1 MTRPRNLGCVFA
13 AHAGSDRPAV
23 IDLLDEDRPRALS
36 HRELDRACNAMAA
49 GLAARGL
56 GRGDRVAIC
65 AVNRLEYLVAL
76 FGAMRAGCVP
86 VMVNI
91 KLPEETVRFILADS
105 GSRIVFADGDFA
117 PEPPS
122 GVAPVSFDGPE
133 WRAFTTADPVPPC
146 VPEPGDIAEQPYTS
160 GSTGRPKGVLLDHEG
175 QCWMIDRLVETREL
189 RADDASVI
197 SAPLYH
203 KNALL
208 AVKSALAAGGS
219 IVLFA
224 RFDARRYIRAIAEF
238 NLTMLTGVPTM
249 YALILQEKELLAGTD
264 LSSVRACS
272 MGSAPASDNLLD
284 SLAQT
289 FPGAALNLNYG
300 ITEGGPI
307 VFSWKHP
314 AGLARPRMTVGYP
327 IEGVELR
334 LVGGPGPDEGTLQ
347 VRSPGVMAGY
357 HNLPEDT
364 ARVLA
369 GGWLDTGDVLRRDS
383 DGWYYFVGRVD
394 DMFVT
399 AGENIYPG
407 AVEAM
412 LERHPDIMQAV
423 VVPAPNALK
432 GACPLRLRGRAAA
445 CRDRRGRRQA
455 PRARQRAGLRP
466 SAPRV
471 LRRRAAAFR
480 HQQDR
485 PPRPGGPRGGGSG
498 GERERGLSS
507 AHQGADISGKA
518 EGGDVDL
525 AGV

>member
-23 IDLLDEDRPRALS
+23 IDLFDPDRPRTLS
-36 HRELDRACNAMAA
+36 HRELDRACGAMAA

-65 AVNRLEYLVAL
+65 ALNRLEYLVAL
-76 FGAMRAGCVP
+76 FGAMWAGCVP

-91 KLPEETVRFILADS
+91 KLPAETIRFIVADS
-105 GSRIVFADGDFA
+105 GARIVFADGDFA
-117 PEPPS
+117 FDPPD
-122 GVAPVSFDGPE
+122 GVAPVSFDDAG
-133 WRAFTTADPVPPC
+133 WRAFATPDPVPAA

-160 GSTGRPKGVLLDHEG
+160 GSTGRPKGVLLDHAG
-175 QCWMIDRLVETREL
+175 QCWMIDRLVETRAL
-189 RADDASVI
+189 RPDDASVI

-208 AVKSALAAGGS
+208 AVKSALAAGGA

-224 RFDARRYIRAIAEF
+224 RFDARRYIRAIGQYG
-238 NLTMLTGVPTM
+238 LTMLTGVPTM
-249 YALILQEKELLAGTD
+249 YALILQEAELLRETD

-284 SLAQT
+284 SLAAT
-289 FPGAALNLNYG
+289 FPDAALNLNYG

-307 VFSWKHP
+307 LFSWKHP
-314 AGLARPRMTVGYP
+314 DGLARPRMTVGYP
-327 IEGVELR
+327 IDGVEIR
-334 LVGGPGPDEGTLQ
+334 LVGGPDADSGTLH

-357 HNLPEDT
+357 HNLPDDT

-369 GGWLDTGDVLRRDS
+369 DGWLDTGDVLSRDA

-432 GACPLRLRGRAAA
+432 AHVPVAFVVARAGAGMDEDAVKRHALANGPAYAHPRRVFFVDALPLSGTNKIDRRALQGRAAA
-445 CRDRRGRRQA
+445 QA
-455 PRARQRAGLRP
+455 RESGTAG
-466 SAPRV
+466 
-471 LRRRAAAFR
+471 
-480 HQQDR
+480 
-485 PPRPGGPRGGGSG
+485 
-498 GERERGLSS
+498 
-507 AHQGADISGKA
+507 
-518 EGGDVDL
+518 
-525 AGV
+525 

>member
-1 MTRPRNLGCVFA
+1 MTRRRNLGSVFA
-13 AHAGSDRPAV
+13 AHAGSEAAAV
-23 IDLLDEDRPRALS
+23 IDLFDPDRPRRLS
-36 HRELDRACNAMAA
+36 HRALDRACGAMAA

-56 GRGDRVAIC
+56 GPGDRVAIC
-65 AVNRLEYLVAL
+65 ALNRLEYLVAL

-91 KLPEETVRFILADS
+91 KLPADTIRFIVADS
-105 GSRIVFADGDFA
+105 GARMVFADGDFA
-117 PEPPS
+117 FDPPD
-122 GVAPVSFDGPE
+122 GVALVSFDGAGWE
-133 WRAFTTADPVPPC
+133 AFTAPDPIPAHAPA
-146 VPEPGDIAEQPYTS
+146 PGDIAEQPYTS
-160 GSTGRPKGVLLDHEG
+160 GSTGRPKGVLLDHAG

-224 RFDARRYIRAIAEF
+224 RFDARRYIRAIEAYG
-238 NLTMLTGVPTM
+238 LTMLTGVPTM
-249 YALILQEKELLAGTD
+249 YALILQEEALLAATD

-284 SLAQT
+284 SLAET
-289 FPGAALNLNYG
+289 FPDAALNLNYG

-307 VFSWKHP
+307 MFSWKHP
-314 AGLARPRMTVGYP
+314 DGLARPRMTVGYP

-334 LVGGPGPDEGTLQ
+334 LAGGRDADHGTLH

-357 HNLPEDT
+357 HNLPGDT
-364 ARVLA
+364 ERVLRD
-369 GGWLDTGDVLRRDS
+369 GWLDTGDVLRRDAE
-383 DGWYYFVGRVD
+383 GWYYFVGRVD

-432 GACPLRLRGRAAA
+432 AHVPVAFVVARPGGGIDEEAVKRHALANGPAYAHPRRVFFVDALPLSGTNKIDRRALQGRAAEA
-445 CRDRRGRRQA
+445 
-455 PRARQRAGLRP
+455 ARESGTAG
-466 SAPRV
+466 
-471 LRRRAAAFR
+471 
-480 HQQDR
+480 
-485 PPRPGGPRGGGSG
+485 
-498 GERERGLSS
+498 
-507 AHQGADISGKA
+507 
-518 EGGDVDL
+518 
-525 AGV
+525 

>member
-1 MTRPRNLGCVFA
+1 MTRTGNLGCVFA
-13 AHAGSDRPAV
+13 AHAESDSRAV
-23 IDLLDEDRPRALS
+23 VDLFDPDRPRTLS
-36 HRELDRACNAMAA
+36 HRELDRACGAMAA
-49 GLAARGL
+49 GLEARGL

-65 AVNRLEYLVAL
+65 AVNRVEYLVAL

-91 KLPEETVRFILADS
+91 KLPAETIRFIVEDS
-105 GSRIVFADGDFA
+105 GARIVFADGDFA
-117 PEPPS
+117 FDPPA
-122 GVAPVSFDGPE
+122 GAAPVSFDGPG
-133 WRAFTTADPVPPC
+133 WSAFTAPDPAPARMPQ
-146 VPEPGDIAEQPYTS
+146 PGDIAEQPYTS

-175 QCWMIDRLVETREL
+175 QCWMIEKLVETREL

-224 RFDARRYIRAIAEF
+224 RFDARRYIRAIGEYG
-238 NLTMLTGVPTM
+238 LTMLTGVPTM
-249 YALILQEKELLAGTD
+249 YALILQEDKLLAGTD
-264 LSSVRACS
+264 LTSVRACS

-284 SLAQT
+284 SLAGT
-289 FPGAALNLNYG
+289 FRGAALNLNYG

-307 VFSWKHP
+307 MFSWKHP
-314 AGLARPRMTVGYP
+314 AGLERPRMTVGYP

-334 LVGGPGPDEGTLQ
+334 LVGGPDPDHGTLH

-369 GGWLDTGDVLRRDS
+369 DGWLDTGDVLRRDG

-412 LERHPDIMQAV
+412 LERHPEIMQAV

-432 GACPLRLRGRAAA
+432 AHVPVAFVVARPDGGIDEEAVKRHALANGPAYAHPRRVFFVDALPLSGTNKIDRRVLEGRAAA
-445 CRDRRGRRQA
+445 E
-455 PRARQRAGLRP
+455 ARESGTAG
-466 SAPRV
+466 
-471 LRRRAAAFR
+471 
-480 HQQDR
+480 
-485 PPRPGGPRGGGSG
+485 
-498 GERERGLSS
+498 
-507 AHQGADISGKA
+507 
-518 EGGDVDL
+518 
-525 AGV
+525 

>member
-1 MTRPRNLGCVFA
+1 MTRTGNLGCVFA

-23 IDLLDEDRPRALS
+23 IDLFDPDRPRTLS
-36 HRELDRACNAMAA
+36 HHALDRACGAMAA

-56 GRGDRVAIC
+56 GPGDRVAIC

-91 KLPEETVRFILADS
+91 KLPAETIRFIVADS
-105 GSRIVFADGDFA
+105 GARIVFADGDFA
-117 PEPPS
+117 LEPPQ
-122 GVAPVSFDGPE
+122 GTALVSFDGAG
-133 WRAFTTADPVPPC
+133 WRAFTTPDPVPAYAPL
-146 VPEPGDIAEQPYTS
+146 PGDIAEQPYTS
-160 GSTGRPKGVLLDHEG
+160 GSTGRPKGVLLDHAG
-175 QCWMIDRLVETREL
+175 QCWMIGKLVETRGL

-224 RFDARRYIRAIAEF
+224 RFDARRYVRAIADHG
-238 NLTMLTGVPTM
+238 LTMLTGVPTM
-249 YALILQEKELLAGTD
+249 YALILQEEALLGATD
-264 LSSVRACS
+264 LGSVRACS

-284 SLAQT
+284 SLAGT
-289 FPGAALNLNYG
+289 FPNAALNLNYG

-307 VFSWKHP
+307 MFSWKHP
-314 AGLARPRMTVGYP
+314 DGLARPRMTVGYP
-327 IEGVELR
+327 IEGVEIR
-334 LVGGPGPDEGTLQ
+334 LLDGPGPDHGTLH

-357 HNLPEDT
+357 HNLPGDT
-364 ARVLA
+364 GRVLVD
-369 GGWLDTGDVLRRDS
+369 GWLDTGDVLRRDA

-432 GACPLRLRGRAAA
+432 AHVPVAFVVARPGGFMDEAAVKGYALANGPAYAHPRRVFFVDALPLSGTNKIDRRRLQTRAAA
-445 CRDRRGRRQA
+445 AAQETGT
-455 PRARQRAGLRP
+455 AG
-466 SAPRV
+466 
-471 LRRRAAAFR
+471 
-480 HQQDR
+480 
-485 PPRPGGPRGGGSG
+485 
-498 GERERGLSS
+498 
-507 AHQGADISGKA
+507 
-518 EGGDVDL
+518 
-525 AGV
+525 

>member
-1 MTRPRNLGCVFA
+1 MTRPRNLGSVFA
-13 AHAGSDRPAV
+13 SHAGSDRPAV
-23 IDLLDEDRPRALS
+23 VDLFDPDRPRSLS
-36 HRELDRACNAMAA
+36 HRELDRACGAMAA

-65 AVNRLEYLVAL
+65 ALNRLEYLVAL

-91 KLPEETVRFILADS
+91 KLPEDTIRFIVADS
-105 GSRIVFADGDFA
+105 GARIVFADGDFA
-117 PEPPS
+117 FDPPD
-122 GVAPVSFDGPE
+122 GVALISFDGAG
-133 WRAFTTADPVPPC
+133 WRAFAGPEPVPATL
-146 VPEPGDIAEQPYTS
+146 PEPGDIAEQPYTS
-160 GSTGRPKGVLLDHEG
+160 GSTGRPKGVLLDHAG
-175 QCWMIDRLVETREL
+175 QCWMIDKLVETRAL

-224 RFDARRYIRAIAEF
+224 RFDARRYIRAIGRYG
-238 NLTMLTGVPTM
+238 LTMLTGVPTM
-249 YALILQEKELLAGTD
+249 YALILQEEELLRETD

-284 SLAQT
+284 ALALT

-307 VFSWKHP
+307 LFSWKHP
-314 AGLARPRMTVGYP
+314 DGLERPRMTVGYP
-327 IEGVELR
+327 IDGVEIR
-334 LVGGPGPDEGTLQ
+334 LVGGPDADEGTLH

-357 HNLPEDT
+357 HNLPDDT
-364 ARVLA
+364 ARVLRD
-369 GGWLDTGDVLRRDS
+369 GWLDTGDVLSRDA

-423 VVPAPNALK
+423 VVPAPDALK
-432 GACPLRLRGRAAA
+432 AHVPVAFVVARPDSGMDKEAVKRHALANGPAYAHPRRVFFVDALPLSGTNKIDRRALQARAAA
-445 CRDRRGRRQA
+445 A
-455 PRARQRAGLRP
+455 ARESGTAG
-466 SAPRV
+466 
-471 LRRRAAAFR
+471 
-480 HQQDR
+480 
-485 PPRPGGPRGGGSG
+485 
-498 GERERGLSS
+498 
-507 AHQGADISGKA
+507 
-518 EGGDVDL
+518 
-525 AGV
+525 

>member
-1 MTRPRNLGCVFA
+1 MTRTGNLGCVFA
-13 AHAGSDRPAV
+13 AHAGSDSPAIV
-23 IDLLDEDRPRALS
+23 DLYDPDRPRTLS
-36 HRELDRACNAMAA
+36 HRELDRACGAMAA

-65 AVNRLEYLVAL
+65 AVNRLEYLVCL

-91 KLPEETVRFILADS
+91 KLPADTVRFIVEDS
-105 GSRIVFADGDFA
+105 GARIVFADGDFA
-117 PEPPS
+117 FDPP
-122 GVAPVSFDGPE
+122 GGAALVSFDGEE
-133 WRAFTTADPVPPC
+133 WAAFTAPEPVPAYDPQ
-146 VPEPGDIAEQPYTS
+146 PGDIAEQPYTS
-160 GSTGRPKGVLLDHEG
+160 GSTGRPKGVLLDHAG
-175 QCWMIDRLVETREL
+175 QCWMIDRLVATRDL

-224 RFDARRYIRAIAEF
+224 RFDARRYIRAIGDYR
-238 NLTMLTGVPTM
+238 LTMLTGVPTM
-249 YALILQEKELLAGTD
+249 YALILQEEELLRRTD
-264 LSSVRACS
+264 LTSVRACS

-284 SLAQT
+284 SLAGT
-289 FPGAALNLNYG
+289 FPNAALNLNYG

-314 AGLARPRMTVGYP
+314 DGLERPRMTVGYP
-327 IEGVELR
+327 IEGVEIR
-334 LVGGPGPDEGTLQ
+334 LAGGADPDRGTLH

-357 HNLPEDT
+357 HNLPDET
-364 ARVLA
+364 ALVLA
-369 GGWLDTGDVLRRDS
+369 DGWLDTGDVLSRDA

-432 GACPLRLRGRAAA
+432 AHVPVAFVVARPHAGIDEDGVKRHALANGPAYAHPRRVFFMDALPLSGTNKIDRRLLQGRAAEA
-445 CRDRRGRRQA
+445 
-455 PRARQRAGLRP
+455 ARESGTAG
-466 SAPRV
+466 
-471 LRRRAAAFR
+471 
-480 HQQDR
+480 
-485 PPRPGGPRGGGSG
+485 
-498 GERERGLSS
+498 
-507 AHQGADISGKA
+507 
-518 EGGDVDL
+518 
-525 AGV
+525 

>member
-1 MTRPRNLGCVFA
+1 MTRTGNLGCVFA
-13 AHAGSDRPAV
+13 AHAGSDSPAIV
-23 IDLLDEDRPRALS
+23 DLYDPDRPRTLS
-36 HRELDRACNAMAA
+36 HRELDRACGAMAA

-65 AVNRLEYLVAL
+65 AVNRVEYLVAL

-91 KLPEETVRFILADS
+91 KLPTETIRFIVEDS
-105 GSRIVFADGDFA
+105 DARIVFADGDFA
-117 PEPPS
+117 FDPP
-122 GVAPVSFDGPE
+122 GGAVPVSFDDDG
-133 WRAFTTADPVPPC
+133 WTAFTSPDPAEAYVPK
-146 VPEPGDIAEQPYTS
+146 PGDIAEQPYTS
-160 GSTGRPKGVLLDHEG
+160 GSTGRPKGVLLDHAG
-175 QCWMIDRLVETREL
+175 QCWMIERLVETRDL

-224 RFDARRYIRAIAEF
+224 RFDERRYIRAIEQYG
-238 NLTMLTGVPTM
+238 LTMLTGVPTM
-249 YALILQEKELLAGTD
+249 YALILQEDELLRETD
-264 LSSVRACS
+264 LTSVRACS

-284 SLAQT
+284 SLAET
-289 FPGAALNLNYG
+289 FPNAALNLNYG

-307 VFSWKHP
+307 MFSWTHP
-314 AGLARPRMTVGYP
+314 DGLERPRMTVGYP
-327 IEGVELR
+327 IEGVDLR
-334 LVGGPGPDEGTLQ
+334 LVGGPDPDHGTLH

-357 HNLPEDT
+357 HNLPDDT
-364 ARVLA
+364 ERVLA
-369 GGWLDTGDVLRRDS
+369 DGWLDTGDVLRRDR

-432 GACPLRLRGRAAA
+432 AHVP
-445 CRDRRGRRQA
+445 
-455 PRARQRAGLRP
+455 
-466 SAPRV
+466 V
-471 LRRRAAAFR
+471 AFIVA
-480 HQQDR
+480 
-485 PPRPGGPRGGGSG
+485 RPGGGIDENGVKRYALANGPAYAHPRRVFFVEALPLSG
-498 GERERGLSS
+498 TNKIDRRLLQGQAAAAARE
-507 AHQGADISGKA
+507 SGT
-518 EGGDVDL
+518 
-525 AGV
+525 AG